1 MDPAVQIAY
10 PCRMVTTKGAATRSR
25 IVEATVDLLVDRG
38 PERTWLDDV
47 MAASGTSKS
56 QLFHY
61 FPGGKDELIHAAT
74 ARQTE
79 RVLGNSDAHPGA
91 LDSWAAWRAWV
102 DTMVRL
108 HREQSEDD
116 ACEVA
121 ALAGRAVDPDL
132 ESRRIVGAAF
142 TEWVGR
148 IEGGIALMRASR
160 LIRDDAD
167 PRQLAISTVASL
179 NGGALY
185 DRATGTR
192 DGLEIALEAA
202 LANLRSFAVA
212 EPTGR

>member
-1 MDPAVQIAY
+1 MAEPRITE
-10 PCRMVTTKGAATRSR
+10 RGRRTRQR
-25 IVEATVDLLVDRG
+25 IIEATGEQILATG
-38 PERTWLDDV
+38 IGGTTLDDV
-47 MAASGTSKS
+47 RAATLTSKS

-179 NGGALY
+179 NGGALF

-212 EPTGR
+212 EPTSR